1 MNSWRKLALISLFC
15 LGLLVSAAAVPA
27 SANTFY
33 GDLYLGFSLNTD
45 SLGGLTQGLDLNAL
59 AGQMTLPFRGK
70 VYYQDG
76 MIRMDVDIPALAS
89 LAGAKSAKDVKA
101 FEVYSALINL
111 KENEYLL
118 LNHGIRQ
125 AFRLRIPPEM
135 IGPNPYKDPYSILSS
150 KEFIQGVMQGGGGKV
165 KYLHTRRLKVRTI
178 QGLKAGGVEMMLK
191 VKMPEADMQ
200 AMQQA
205 GLNFNGI
212 FTLRLYYEL
221 ESKFPILYELDS
233 ELLTATLQLVNIRRD
248 RLPDV
253 LFEVPEFYAVKDYTV
268 DDLAQMM
275 LGVAQEAEGLSGKL
289 TTRLEAPV
297 TPPAAEGNEA
307 APPAD
312 GSTPPPDEGGS
323 APPPETP
330 PEEPPPGTTAG

>member
-15 LGLLVSAAAVPA
+15 LGLLLSAAAVPA

-45 SLGGLTQGLDLNAL
+45 SLGGLTQGLDL
-59 AGQMTLPFRGK
+59 PFRGK

-76 MIRMDVDIPALAS
+76 MIRLDADIPALAD
-89 LAGAKSAKDVKA
+89 LAGAKSAKGVQA
-101 FEVYSALINL
+101 YEVYSMLMNL
-111 KENEYLL
+111 KDYEYLL
-118 LNHGIRQ
+118 MNHSLRQ
-125 AFRLRIPPEM
+125 AVRLRVPPEM
-135 IGPNPYKDPYSILSS
+135 AGANPYKDPYSLLTS
-150 KEFIQGVMQGGGGKV
+150 KDFIQGMTQGSLGKV
-165 KYLHTRRLKVRTI
+165 KYLHTRKLKGRTI
-178 QGLKAGGVEMMLK
+178 EGLKTAGVEMMLQ
-191 VKMPEADMQ
+191 VKMPEAEMQ
-200 AMQQA
+200 ALQQA
-205 GLNFNGI
+205 GLSFNGI

-233 ELLTATLQLVNIRRD
+233 ELVTATLQLVNIRRD

-253 LFEVPEFYAVKDYTV
+253 LFEVPEFYTVKDYTV
-268 DDLAQMM
+268 DDLMQMM
-275 LGVAQEAEGLSGKL
+275 MGVAQEAKGLSGKL
-289 TTRLEAPV
+289 TTRQEAPV
-297 TPPAAEGNEA
+297 IPPADAGNET

-330 PEEPPPGTTAG
+330 PQEPPPGTTAG